1 MNCNDSSS
9 FKYLFPNFKRKKIGV
24 LGLSQIKIPV
34 CRRNPIFEIENFI
47 VSSQIFPKR
56 QPDVVKP
63 KLAFTLS
70 PPTPVWRAIRIYD
83 PRWLYL
89 KSRSFF
95 NHTKLYIILKQRKFD
110 GFHLRLCASPSLH
123 TSLNLA
129 SEQHCCS

>member
-1 MNCNDSSS
+1 M
-9 FKYLFPNFKRKKIGV
+9 
-24 LGLSQIKIPV
+24 LSQIKIPV
-34 CRRNPIFEIENFI
+34 HRRNPIFEIENFI

-95 NHTKLYIILKQRKFD
+95 NHTKLYIILKQRKFG
-110 GFHLRLCASPSLH
+110 GFHLRLCVSPLLH
-123 TSLNLA
+123 TRVLISLRSNTVAPRWLRLA
-129 SEQHCCS
+129 DARL